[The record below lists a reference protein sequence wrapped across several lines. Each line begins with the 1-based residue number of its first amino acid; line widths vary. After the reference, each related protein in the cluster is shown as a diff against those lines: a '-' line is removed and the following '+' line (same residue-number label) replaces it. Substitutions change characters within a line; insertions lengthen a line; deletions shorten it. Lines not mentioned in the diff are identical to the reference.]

1 MLLMTYDLVQNG
13 DNQLNTEIKEAL
25 INRGWSDCARYW
37 VKLFNRIMED
47 STPSTTLWKQGDDQ
61 EEGCSDFE
69 IVCTRYNIQH
79 LKEKRRAIGK
89 VVCVNYEDDC
99 CVKLE

>member
-25 INRGWSDCARYW
+25 INRGWSDCALYR
-37 VKLFNRIMED
+37 VKPSNRVMED
-47 STPSTTLWKQGDDQ
+47 STPSTTLWKQGDNQ
-61 EEGCSDFE
+61 KEGCSDFA

-79 LKEKRRAIGK
+79 LEEKRRAIGK
-89 VVCVNYEDDC
+89 VVCVNYKDDC